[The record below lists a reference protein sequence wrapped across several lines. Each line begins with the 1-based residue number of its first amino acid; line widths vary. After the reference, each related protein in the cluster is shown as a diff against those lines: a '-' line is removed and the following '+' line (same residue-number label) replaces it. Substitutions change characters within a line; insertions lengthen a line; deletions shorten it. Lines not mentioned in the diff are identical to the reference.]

1 MDDIRIYMAPLEGI
15 TGYVYRN
22 TFDRYFGGI
31 DKYFTPFIAP
41 AKGRPLRTRELKDVQ
56 NRGEG
61 MKVVPQLLTNS
72 GEGFVRTARYLK
84 ELGYDEV
91 NINLGCPSKTVVT
104 KCKGSGLLYEIER
117 LDNFLYEVFEADVM
131 RVSVKTRIGRDS
143 ATEFDDIIDVYRKY
157 PISELIIHPRLQ
169 TDYYSGVPD
178 MKTFA
183 EGVDRYGRC
192 DNVCYNGDIRS
203 VSDCEKLCAEFPD
216 IHRVML
222 GRGLLAN
229 PFLAEDIKGANA
241 ADSERMGRLFAFHDE
256 LFENYC
262 SSDVGRSNVLF
273 KMKELWSYMGISCG
287 EAESSHI
294 GRLLKKIRKSKNI
307 EEYIPAVNDLRRNV

>member
-15 TGYVYRN
+15 TGYIYRN
-22 TFDRYFGGI
+22 TFARYFGGI

-56 NRGEG
+56 NRGDG

-84 ELGYDEV
+84 GLGYDEV

-104 KCKGSGLLYEIER
+104 KCKGSGLLYDIER

-143 ATEFDDIIDVYRKY
+143 ETEFEDIIDVYKKY

-169 TDYYSGVPD
+169 KDYYSGEPD
-178 MKTFA
+178 MQTFA
-183 EGVDRYGRC
+183 EGVRRYGRS
-192 DNVCYNGDIRS
+192 DSVCYNGDIRS
-203 VSDCEKLCAEFPD
+203 VSDCGRLRAEFPD

-222 GRGLLAN
+222 GRGLIAN
-229 PFLAEDIKGANA
+229 PFLAEEIKGVSAK
-241 ADSERMGRLFAFHDE
+241 DGSHMERLFAFHDE
-256 LFENYC
+256 LFEAYC
-262 SSDVGRSNVLF
+262 SSDVGRANVLF
-273 KMKELWSYMGISCG
+273 KMKELWSYMGILCG
-287 EAESSHI
+287 EPESSHI
-294 GRLLKKIRKSKNI
+294 GRLLKRIRKSKDI
-307 EEYIPAVNDLRRNV
+307 EEYISAVNDLRMHV